1 MTDADFFVEM
11 VSEAFTGKPQIA
23 RHRAVNALLSAEY
36 DLGMHALSMRLK
48 TPAEEAKEKAPQCGC
63 ASKAT

>member
-1 MTDADFFVEM
+1 M
-11 VSEAFTGKPQIA
+11 VSEAFAGKPQIA

-48 TPAEEAKEKAPQCGC
+48 TPAEETKEKGAQCGC